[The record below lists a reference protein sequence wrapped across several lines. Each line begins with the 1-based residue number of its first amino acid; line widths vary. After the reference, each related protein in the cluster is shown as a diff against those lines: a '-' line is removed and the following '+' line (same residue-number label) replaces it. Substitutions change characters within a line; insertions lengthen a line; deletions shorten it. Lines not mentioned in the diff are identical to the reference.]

1 MLVRGGLSGS
11 CGLFAQRFEINPQN
25 GMPER
30 MNRTF
35 LTALAA
41 LVFALA
47 NVQTS
52 KAEEV
57 DLIVK
62 NGIVLTINAGKEI
75 LRDGVVIVDGN
86 KIVEVGGVEILEQ
99 YSSDNSIDAKGGIIM
114 PGMINAHT
122 HASMSVFRS
131 LADDVPDRLN
141 RYIFPLEN
149 KMVSEEMV
157 YIGAVHAA
165 IEMARGG
172 VTTMVDMYLFE
183 ESAARAVKEIGLR
196 GVMTQ
201 NIIKYPTADGEDG
214 HAKLELA
221 IALVEKYKDDEL
233 ITPGFGPHAPHTV
246 TKETLEQIAELSEQY
261 DVPVSMH
268 VAETQEEFDE
278 FQSKFGMSPIEYLD
292 SVGILNERFIAAHSI
307 FVTDSDIELMKL
319 RDVGIAHNMVANIK
333 SAKGVSPALKM
344 FDDGLNIGLGTD
356 GPMSG
361 NTLDIIGQMGYVAKL
376 HKLVNRDRSAM
387 PPYKVVEMAT
397 MGGARA
403 IHRKD
408 ELGSLERGKL
418 ADIVIVETN
427 STNMQPIFDPY
438 SVLVYSANASNVDTV
453 IVNGK
458 MVVSDKTLLTYDE
471 EKSRAA
477 IREFSEE
484 VEEIAETL

>member
-1 MLVRGGLSGS
+1 MAR
-11 CGLFAQRFEINPQN
+11 I
-25 GMPER
+25 
-30 MNRTF
+30 F
-35 LTALAA
+35 LAGLAA
-41 LVFALA
+41 LIFALT
-47 NVQTS
+47 NVQAS
-52 KAEEV
+52 NSEDV

-62 NGIVLTINAGKEI
+62 NGIVLTMNAGKEI
-75 LRDGVVIVDGN
+75 LSDGVVIINGN
-86 KIVEVGGVEILEQ
+86 KIVAVGGVEILAK
-99 YSSDNSIDAKGGIIM
+99 YSSDSAIDAKGGIIM
-114 PGMINAHT
+114 PGMINTHT
-122 HASMSVFRS
+122 HAAMSVFRS

-157 YIGAVHAA
+157 YIGTVHAA
-165 IEMARGG
+165 IEMAKAG

-214 HAKLELA
+214 NAKLKLA
-221 IALVEKYKDDEL
+221 IAFVEKYKDDEL

-246 TKETLEQIAELSEQY
+246 TKANLEKISELSETY

-268 VAETQEEFDE
+268 VAETQEEFDR
-278 FQSKFGMSPIEYLD
+278 FQSEFGMTPIEYLD
-292 SVGILNERFIAAHSI
+292 SVGILNERFIAAHVI
-307 FVTDSDIELMKL
+307 FVTESDIELMKL
-319 RDVGIAHNMVANIK
+319 RDIGIAHNMVANIK

-376 HKLVNRDRSAM
+376 HKLVNKDRSAM

-397 MGGARA
+397 IGGARA
-403 IHRKD
+403 IHRED

-418 ADIVIVETN
+418 ADIVIVETK

-458 MVVSDKTLLTYDE
+458 IVVADKTLQTYDE
-471 EKSRAA
+471 KKSTAA
-477 IREFSEE
+477 IKEFSKK
-484 VEEIAETL
+484 VEESAETL

>member
-1 MLVRGGLSGS
+1 MNKTLLTGLV
-11 CGLFAQRFEINPQN
+11 
-25 GMPER
+25 
-30 MNRTF
+30 
-35 LTALAA
+35 A
-41 LVFALA
+41 LVLALT
-47 NVQTS
+47 NVQAS
-52 KAEEV
+52 QAEDV

-62 NGIVLTINAGKEI
+62 NGTVLTMNAGKEI
-75 LRDGVVIVDGN
+75 FSDGVVIVSGN
-86 KIVEVGGVEILEQ
+86 KIVEVGGVEILGR
-99 YSSDNSIDAKGGIIM
+99 YSSDNAIDAKGGIIM
-114 PGMINAHT
+114 PGMINTHT

-149 KMVSEEMV
+149 KMVSKEMV

-165 IEMARGG
+165 IEMAKGG

-201 NIIKYPTADGEDG
+201 NIIKYPTADGKDG
-214 HAKLELA
+214 NAKLKLA
-221 IALVEKYKDDEL
+221 TALVEKYKNDEL
-233 ITPGFGPHAPHTV
+233 ITPGYGPHAPHTV
-246 TKETLEQIAELSEQY
+246 TKENLEKIAALSEKY
-261 DVPVSMH
+261 DAPVSMH
-268 VAETQEEFDE
+268 VAETQEEFDR
-278 FQSKFGMSPIEYLD
+278 FQSEFSMTPVEYLD
-292 SVGILNERFIAAHSI
+292 SVGILNDRLIAAHCI
-307 FVTDSDIELMKL
+307 FVTDSDIELMK
-319 RDVGIAHNMVANIK
+319 RRGVGIAHNMVANIK

-376 HKLVNRDRSAM
+376 HKLVNKDRSAM

-403 IHRKD
+403 IHRDD

-427 STNMQPIFDPY
+427 STNMQPMFDPY
-438 SVLVYSANASNVDTV
+438 SVLVYSANASNVDTA

-458 MVVSDKTLLTYDE
+458 VVVSEKTLLTYDE
-471 EKSRAA
+471 EKSRAV
-477 IREFSEE
+477 IQEFSKE
-484 VEEIAETL
+484 VEAIAETL

>member
-1 MLVRGGLSGS
+1 MDK
-11 CGLFAQRFEINPQN
+11 
-25 GMPER
+25 
-30 MNRTF
+30 TF
-35 LTALAA
+35 LTGLAA
-41 LVFALA
+41 LILALA
-47 NVQTS
+47 NAQAS

-57 DLIVK
+57 DLIVS
-62 NGIVLTINAGKEI
+62 NGIVLTMNASKEI
-75 LRDGVVIVDGN
+75 LSDGVVIVNGN
-86 KIVEVGGVEILEQ
+86 KIVAVGGVEILEQ
-99 YSSDNSIDAKGGIIM
+99 YSSDNAIDAQGGIIM

-165 IEMARGG
+165 IEMAKAG

-214 HAKLELA
+214 NAKLELA

-246 TKETLEQIAELSEQY
+246 TKEILEKIAELSKKY

-268 VAETQEEFDE
+268 VAETQEEFDK
-278 FQSKFGMSPIEYLD
+278 FQSEFGMTPVEYLD
-292 SVGILNERFIAAHSI
+292 SVGILNERFIAAHCI

-319 RDVGIAHNMVANIK
+319 RDIGISHNMVANIK

-376 HKLVNRDRSAM
+376 HKLANEDRSAM

-397 MGGARA
+397 IGGARA
-403 IHRKD
+403 LHRED
-408 ELGSLERGKL
+408 ELGSLESGKL
-418 ADIVIVETN
+418 ADIVIVETK

-458 MVVSDKTLLTYDE
+458 IVVSEKALLTYDE

-477 IREFSEE
+477 INEFSTKVKEN
-484 VEEIAETL
+484 VETL

>member
-1 MLVRGGLSGS
+1 
-11 CGLFAQRFEINPQN
+11 
-25 GMPER
+25 
-30 MNRTF
+30 MNKTF
-35 LTALAA
+35 LTGLAA
-41 LVFALA
+41 LIFSLT
-47 NVQTS
+47 NVPAST
-52 KAEEV
+52 AEEV

-75 LRDGVVIVDGN
+75 LSDGVVIVNGN
-86 KIVEVGGVEILEQ
+86 KIVEVGGVDILGK
-99 YSSDNSIDAKGGIIM
+99 YSSDNAIDANGGIIM
-114 PGMINAHT
+114 PGMINTHT

-157 YIGAVHAA
+157 YIGAVHGA
-165 IEMARGG
+165 IEMAKAG

-214 HAKLELA
+214 NAKLELA
-221 IALVEKYKDDEL
+221 IAFVEKYKDDEL

-246 TKETLEQIAELSEQY
+246 TKENLEKIAELSEKY

-268 VAETQEEFDE
+268 VAETQKEFDS
-278 FQSKFGMSPIEYLD
+278 FQSKFGMTPIEYLD
-292 SVGILNERFIAAHSI
+292 SIGILNERFIAAHSI

-319 RDVGIAHNMVANIK
+319 RDIGIAHNMVANIK

-376 HKLVNRDRSAM
+376 HKLVNKDRSAM

-403 IHRKD
+403 INRED
-408 ELGSLERGKL
+408 ELGSLEPGKL
-418 ADIVIVETN
+418 ADIVIVETE

-458 MVVSDKTLLTYDE
+458 IVVSDKTLLTYDE

-477 IREFSEE
+477 IKDFSKN

>member
-1 MLVRGGLSGS
+1 MNKTLLTGLV
-11 CGLFAQRFEINPQN
+11 
-25 GMPER
+25 
-30 MNRTF
+30 
-35 LTALAA
+35 A
-41 LVFALA
+41 LVLALT
-47 NVQTS
+47 NVQAS
-52 KAEEV
+52 QAEDV

-62 NGIVLTINAGKEI
+62 NGTVLTMNAGKEI
-75 LRDGVVIVDGN
+75 FSDGVVIVSGN
-86 KIVEVGGVEILEQ
+86 KIVEVGGVEILGR
-99 YSSDNSIDAKGGIIM
+99 YSSDNAIDAKGGIIM
-114 PGMINAHT
+114 PGMINTHT

-149 KMVSEEMV
+149 KMVSKEMV

-165 IEMARGG
+165 IEMAKGG

-201 NIIKYPTADGEDG
+201 NIIKYPTADGKDG
-214 HAKLELA
+214 NAKLKLA
-221 IALVEKYKDDEL
+221 TALVEKYKNDEL
-233 ITPGFGPHAPHTV
+233 ITPGYGPHAPHTV
-246 TKETLEQIAELSEQY
+246 TKENLEKIAALSEKY
-261 DVPVSMH
+261 DAPVFMH
-268 VAETQEEFDE
+268 VAETQEEFDR
-278 FQSKFGMSPIEYLD
+278 FQSEFSMTPVEYLD
-292 SVGILNERFIAAHSI
+292 SVGILNDRLIAAHCI
-307 FVTDSDIELMKL
+307 FVTDSDIELMK
-319 RDVGIAHNMVANIK
+319 RRGVGIAHNMVANIK

-376 HKLVNRDRSAM
+376 HKLVNKDRSAM

-403 IHRKD
+403 IHRDD

-427 STNMQPIFDPY
+427 STNMQPMFDPY

-458 MVVSDKTLLTYDE
+458 VVVSEKTLLTYDE
-471 EKSRAA
+471 EKSRAV
-477 IREFSEE
+477 IQEFSKE
-484 VEEIAETL
+484 VEAIAETL

>member
-1 MLVRGGLSGS
+1 
-11 CGLFAQRFEINPQN
+11 
-25 GMPER
+25 
-30 MNRTF
+30 MNRTL
-35 LTALAA
+35 LTGLAA
-41 LVFALA
+41 LIFALT
-47 NVQTS
+47 NVQAS

-57 DLIVK
+57 DLIVR
-62 NGIVLTINAGKEI
+62 NGIVLTLNAEKEI
-75 LRDGVVIVDGN
+75 LGDGVVIVDEN
-86 KIVEVGGVEILEQ
+86 RIVEVGDVEILAK
-99 YSSDNSIDAKGGIIM
+99 YSSDNVIDAEGGIIM
-114 PGMINAHT
+114 PGMINTHT
-122 HASMSVFRS
+122 HASMSLFRS
-131 LADDVPDRLN
+131 LADDVPDRLE
-141 RYIFPLEN
+141 RYIFPLES
-149 KMVSEEMV
+149 KTVSEEMV
-157 YIGAVHAA
+157 YIGAIHAA
-165 IEMARGG
+165 IEMAKAG

-201 NIIKYPTADGEDG
+201 NIIKYPTADGADG
-214 HAKLELA
+214 NAKLELA
-221 IALVEKYKDDEL
+221 TAFVEKYRDDEL

-246 TKETLEQIAELSEQY
+246 TRENLEKIAELSEKY

-268 VAETQEEFDE
+268 VAETQDEFDK
-278 FQSKFGMSPIEYLD
+278 FQSEFGMTPVEYLD
-292 SVGILNERFIAAHSI
+292 SVGILNDRFIAAHCI

-319 RDVGIAHNMVANIK
+319 RDIGIAHNMVANIK

-376 HKLVNRDRSAM
+376 HKLVNEDRSAM

-403 IHRKD
+403 IHRED

-418 ADIVIVETN
+418 ADIVVVETS

-458 MVVSDKTLLTYDE
+458 LVVSDKTLLTYDE

-477 IREFSEE
+477 IKDFSRK
-484 VEEIAETL
+484 VEAIAETL